1 MKEHETLNE
10 ELDLEALL
18 EAERALHQTMV
29 FSEAD
34 MKKLRQPNLQPEDS
48 DYFDQVTLDAVGSEV
63 EQQVEQ
69 VSPPTEKENGSFDI
83 ERTMGSQQNIEV
95 PLLVDKKEQVDPL
108 LVEQQTSAKKI
119 EVNHLHT
126 VQMAVQDTAENNEFT
141 YHSKVKRPIET
152 EEIPVESKSK
162 WNILELLTSHYD
174 IDALEPLEVYNQFE
188 HENSE
193 DLEVIAHDAEPTFW
207 RNIGAKI
214 GQLFSKNN
222 SEAVV
227 EEHSTKDE
235 ISKSTHKMKSLI
247 AKAVPTVHE
256 ETKVSETTMGT
267 KNVEVPT
274 MLTESVEVKT
284 SNVLESADS
293 GDTVVFEVNEQKNQ
307 QSEEA
312 IPPTSV
318 VEKVAVSETTAGDNQ
333 SSQVEL
339 DKSDVEKKGNEIAEM
354 TDSTVTESD
363 EVEFKPH
370 IKEELVL
377 SDESKTVEE
386 QRLKGEISPEF
397 ADRLDLTETKVLSTE
412 AIQAYEQLLSKKSA
426 TFQESILTDHTFE
439 DYLVDDDLTVSDE
452 LSEELNDKQNIVRG
466 AAWLTFGNIF
476 SRILGAIYV
485 LPWAAWL
492 GAEYLKANSLFSIGY
507 TIYAFFLAVATAG
520 FPSAIA
526 KQIAFYHSRKEYKTA
541 DKLFKVSMGIMVGT
555 GIVAAALLYI
565 VAPFYV
571 SYTATN
577 NPTAAII
584 VVRSL
589 VPALLILPM
598 MSLLRGYFQGFNDM
612 MPTAVSQVLEQIARV
627 VYMLGATYAI
637 MELYNGQAA
646 DAVVHSTF
654 AAFVGGMISLL
665 YLIIIYLRQL
675 PKVTALIR
683 NDQHSQDF
691 EMAKIVK
698 IMVLDSIP
706 FIVLGSGI
714 IVAQLIDT
722 LTFSSIIHFA
732 TTYTNNEIEEL
743 FGVLSLDVNKLIMI
757 IISLAIGISLSSIPA
772 ISRKFAEGDKK
783 GTGELIEHICLLFT
797 CVMMPAS
804 LGMASIAKMVYQL
817 FYANGSQ
824 HGPALLVSSSYLSIV
839 LGLYTVLS
847 TILQSMNYRR
857 KSMQY
862 LLIGLIVK
870 FAAQFP
876 LMYFLHTQGAVYST
890 LIGFL
895 VTSILM
901 WRQIHRDVRIG
912 YVDFLPKLGLLVLG
926 SIVMSIATYFW
937 GKALDGLFGDV
948 GRLMT
953 FGKVFGVVV
962 LGVLVYGAILAV
974 TGLLSLLIGNRHREL
989 QDKLR
994 LF

>member
-1 MKEHETLNE
+1 MKEHETLTE
-10 ELDLEALL
+10 DLDLEALL

-29 FSEAD
+29 FSEED
-34 MKKLRQPNLQPEDS
+34 MKKLRKRNLQPQDS
-48 DYFDQVTLDAVGSEV
+48 DYFDQVVAEDELFHAASTVSSVEMERQHPITERALPNAEKIASTVVTKAGSLSSFSERSTESQTKHTQSLPAIQAALD
-63 EQQVEQ
+63 
-69 VSPPTEKENGSFDI
+69 
-83 ERTMGSQQNIEV
+83 
-95 PLLVDKKEQVDPL
+95 
-108 LVEQQTSAKKI
+108 
-119 EVNHLHT
+119 
-126 VQMAVQDTAENNEFT
+126 NNEFT
-141 YHSKVKRPIET
+141 YHSKVKRPIE
-152 EEIPVESKSK
+152 EASEPVEQHSK
-162 WNILELLTSHYD
+162 WNLSELLVAHYD
-174 IDALEPLEVYNQFE
+174 IDYLEPLEVYNQFE
-188 HENSE
+188 KVTHEEVQQEQGMETSLWDNVAKKLKAIRANLLPSRNKETEPNEKKQVGPKVQQVTEAQNVVDTE
-193 DLEVIAHDAEPTFW
+193 DLESVTPELNVTQEVVSDITLNEGHE
-207 RNIGAKI
+207 
-214 GQLFSKNN
+214 
-222 SEAVV
+222 SE
-227 EEHSTKDE
+227 E
-235 ISKSTHKMKSLI
+235 
-247 AKAVPTVHE
+247 KAVNHT
-256 ETKVSETTMGT
+256 ETIDEQ
-267 KNVEVPT
+267 VEVS
-274 MLTESVEVKT
+274 TEMIPDNSNQEV
-284 SNVLESADS
+284 
-293 GDTVVFEVNEQKNQ
+293 
-307 QSEEA
+307 SEEA
-312 IPPTSV
+312 EESLTEEQS
-318 VEKVAVSETTAGDNQ
+318 EKVESTPTLDSSTEALPNKEDSGTT
-333 SSQVEL
+333 
-339 DKSDVEKKGNEIAEM
+339 DKIKK
-354 TDSTVTESD
+354 
-363 EVEFKPH
+363 KP
-370 IKEELVL
+370 EGE
-377 SDESKTVEE
+377 
-386 QRLKGEISPEF
+386 RLKGVSSPEF
-397 ADRLDLTETKVLSTE
+397 ADTLDLTETKVLSTE
-412 AIQAYEQLLSKKSA
+412 AIQAYEQELSKKSA
-426 TFQESILTDHTFE
+426 SFRESILTDHSFE
-439 DYLVDDDLTVSDE
+439 EYLVDDDLTVS
-452 LSEELNDKQNIVRG
+452 EELNDELNEKQTIVRG

-526 KQIAFYHSRKEYKTA
+526 KQIAFYHSKKEYKTA

-555 GIVAAALLYI
+555 GVFAATLLYV

-577 NPTAAII
+577 NPTAAIV

-627 VYMLGATYAI
+627 IYMLGATYAI

-646 DAVVHSTF
+646 NAVVHSTF
-654 AAFVGGMISLL
+654 AAFIGGMISLL
-665 YLIIIYLRQL
+665 YLIFIYLRQL
-675 PKVTALIR
+675 PKVNALIK
-683 NDQHSQDF
+683 NDHKSHDIDLW
-691 EMAKIVK
+691 KIVK
-698 IMVLDSIP
+698 IMVIDSIP

-714 IVAQLIDT
+714 IIAQLIDT

-797 CVMMPAS
+797 CVMMPAAI
-804 LGMASIAKMVYQL
+804 GMASIAKMVYQL

-857 KSMQY
+857 KSMKY
-862 LLIGLIVK
+862 LLVGLLVK

-895 VTSILM
+895 VASALM
-901 WRQIHRDVRIG
+901 WRRIHRDVPIR
-912 YVDFLPKLGLLVLG
+912 YVDFLPKLALLVLG
-926 SIVMSIATYFW
+926 SVVMGIATYFW
-937 GKALDGLFGDV
+937 GQALDGLFGEV

-953 FGKVFGVVV
+953 FVKVFGVVI

-974 TGLLSLLIGNRHREL
+974 TGLLSLLMGERYREL